1 MKQETKPRPIR
12 MTDEEWDAFRENL
25 GNTWLRKKIAES
37 IKRKNRKPTAHKPEA

>member
-37 IKRKNRKPTAHKPEA
+37 IKRANRKPTALKTEE